1 MTSRSTSH
9 NWAWGAALVAAL
21 LAPLVLSNDF
31 ILHMMTLWAIYSL
44 LALSLNIIIGY
55 LGELSFGHAAFFG
68 IGAYT
73 SALLVMNLGL
83 PVWWGPVLA
92 LLPMTVAATNTGPH
106 HQRAVDGRRSSR
118 LGEPGVG

>member
-68 IGAYT
+68 MGAIEIN
-73 SALLVMNLGL
+73 A
-83 PVWWGPVLA
+83 
-92 LLPMTVAATNTGPH
+92 MTINNYW
-106 HQRAVDGRRSSR
+106 RR
-118 LGEPGVG
+118 